1 MHVVLYECET
11 WSLTL
16 RAQGRLRIVLRI
28 IFELKRDEVK
38 GNGEDYVMRSL
49 EIFTPYKILFG

>member
-1 MHVVLYECET
+1 MHVVLYECKT
-11 WSLTL
+11 WSLKL
-16 RAQGRLRIVLRI
+16 RAQRRLTIVFRI